1 MACLFL
7 LKCGVIKMENKKNEE
22 LIHLDSFAIKTTLEI
37 LLLDRTT
44 NKNIIFA
51 TNNYQN
57 YTELDEITVNAL
69 KANNAFKLQPRVLKT
84 IEVQKNRKKGKAE
97 VFTPSWLCNKMNN
110 FCDEQW
116 FERKNVFNVED
127 EENKTWKANKEKI
140 KFSKKAGK
148 TWKDYILSTR
158 IEITCGEAPYLVS
171 RYDTT
176 TGEIIDIEE
185 RIGMLDRKLRVIN
198 ENEKTEEEWF
208 EWVVWA
214 YKTTYGYE
222 FQGDNLL
229 IARINL
235 MNTFVD
241 YMKHKWNKEPSMEQ
255 LNIIATIISWNVFQ
269 MDGLKNKNP
278 FSDIDTILMDWKHED
293 GPCAIC
299 FKNLGGE

>member
-1 MACLFL
+1 
-7 LKCGVIKMENKKNEE
+7 MENKKNEE
-22 LIHLDSFAIKTTLEI
+22 LIDLDSFAIKTTLET

-51 TNNYQN
+51 TNNYQEN
-57 YTELDEITVNAL
+57 GYTESDEITIEAL
-69 KANNAFKLQPRVLKT
+69 KCNDAIKLQSRVSKT
-84 IEVQKNRKKGKAE
+84 VAVQKSRKKEKAE
-97 VFTPSWLCNKMNN
+97 VFTPSWLCNKMINL
-110 FCDEQW
+110 CDDEW
-116 FERKNVFNVED
+116 FEREEVFNIED
-127 EENKTWKANKEKI
+127 EENKAWKTNREKI
-140 KFSKKAGK
+140 KFSSEAGK

-176 TGEIIDIEE
+176 TGEIIRVSK

-198 ENEKTEEEWF
+198 ENTKTEEEWF
-208 EWVVWA
+208 EWVVKA
-214 YKTTYGYE
+214 YQRVYGYE

-241 YMKHKWNKEPSMEQ
+241 YMKHKWKKEPSVEQ

-293 GPCAIC
+293 GPCTIC
-299 FKNLGGE
+299 FKNLGGD